1 LDAHQVA
8 KHPYLVIADEDTVLG
23 FRCVGIAGNAV
34 SNRTEALA
42 ALKGARDSQ
51 AGVVIVTQE
60 VAAMMLEEVDALR
73 FGGGSPMVVEIP
85 GARGPLAGRK
95 SLSDVIRQAIGVRV

>member
-1 LDAHQVA
+1 MDAHQTV

-23 FRCVGIAGNAV
+23 FRCAGVPGAGVN
-34 SNRTEALA
+34 NRAEALA
-42 ALKGARDSQ
+42 ALKSARDSE
-51 AGVVIVTQE
+51 AGVVILTQE
-60 VAAMMLEEVDALR
+60 VAAMMQEEVDALR
-73 FGGGSPMVVEIP
+73 FGGGLPMVVEIP